1 MYKLF
6 IRNQLQLSMGIYWWE
21 DVLLLKF
28 RSSKILAA
36 RTEPINGRDGKS
48 TQGFTMG
55 VLAIASKLA
64 RDYPFY
70 LDKRSSLPVA

>member
-21 DVLLLKF
+21 DVLFLK
-28 RSSKILAA
+28 
-36 RTEPINGRDGKS
+36 NGPDGKS

-70 LDKRSSLPVA
+70 LDNEILLACCLKDIF